1 MAVKPSSYVILAL
14 VRGGVTS
21 GYAIRRFIEEQ
32 RMDLFWATTFAQI
45 YPELAEL
52 ERAGYLVHQDD
63 PQGARQRRAYALT
76 PKGEHALLS
85 WLRRSRVPPR
95 ELRDEGLLRL
105 AFADLLPRDD
115 AIKLVRRLRQRS
127 EDTLREFR
135 EEVLPRGEALRSVGL
150 RFPVEVCRL
159 GAAYHAR
166 VVEHLAELEAELRN
180 DRSSQDGT
188 PRHVRIPG
196 ARGGVR
202 LPR

>member
-1 MAVKPSSYVILAL
+1 
-14 VRGGVTS
+14 
-21 GYAIRRFIEEQ
+21 RRFIEEQ

-105 AFADLLPRDD
+105 AFAGWAPTTRQDSRC
-115 AIKLVRRLRQRS
+115 ARRRS
-127 EDTLREFR
+127 
-135 EEVLPRGEALRSVGL
+135 PPALEHRLAPMGGAGL
-150 RFPVEVCRL
+150 EPATSCL
-159 GAAYHAR
+159 
-166 VVEHLAELEAELRN
+166 
-180 DRSSQDGT
+180 
-188 PRHVRIPG
+188 
-196 ARGGVR
+196 
-202 LPR
+202 